1 MPDISVR
8 VGQSDAIKVLSTQ
21 IGSNATSSLAQSVIG
36 GIASITSLDVS
47 GITTVKDFEVE
58 GNTTFS
64 GITTFS
70 DDLNV
75 EGDLTVAGI
84 FSGKNGIT
92 TLGGITTTTG
102 DLYVGGNFSVNDLS
116 AEDLVVSGIITAS
129 KFNTGSSGIE
139 IDTASITGP
148 DNLSITPGVGTVYI
162 SGDLNVS
169 GSSFELSKQTITLG
183 DFRIGIASTAIIRTD
198 LDGSGLEWGSEE
210 NINDPLPYANLLYNE
225 ATLSLKTNISLAVPD
240 DGKFYAGTNVVLN
253 RTTLG
258 TGVVNSSLTSVGTLG
273 SLNVTGILTA
283 GEIDGGS
290 F

>member
-8 VGQSDAIKVLSTQ
+8 VGQSDAIKVLSTL

-36 GIASITSLDVS
+36 GIASITSLDVT

-116 AEDLVVSGIITAS
+116 AEDLVVSGIVTAS

-183 DFRIGIASTAIIRTD
+183 DFRIGIASTAVLRTD
-198 LDGSGLEWGSEE
+198 LDGSGLEWGSEQ

-225 ATLSLKTNISLAVPD
+225 ETVSLRTNIGLAVTD
-240 DGKFYAGTNVVLN
+240 GGKFYTGTDVVLN

-258 TGVVNSSLTSVGTLG
+258 TTVLNSSLTSVGTLG
-273 SLNVTGILTA
+273 SLNVSGILTA

>member
-8 VGQSDAIKVLSTQ
+8 VGKSDAIKVLSTQ